1 MSPVAV
7 PVSCIHCGKTF
18 YGPRMSVAMIRD
30 RGHLVQMQQFMQSL
44 RKHLVDDHES
54 EAGNIMAASAEFDTM
69 MVLSRYRSNDREL
82 QRKVDMSRWN
92 VHQNT
97 LAVKITDEEIAASV
111 DAIVPELLAL
121 AAAGDAATIQ
131 MRLAGLLTFMRD
143 QLQEPDKYRL
153 NAQPQPDV
161 SLPPVTH

>member
-1 MSPVAV
+1 
-7 PVSCIHCGKTF
+7 
-18 YGPRMSVAMIRD
+18 
-30 RGHLVQMQQFMQSL
+30 
-44 RKHLVDDHES
+44 
-54 EAGNIMAASAEFDTM
+54 MAASAEFDTM

-131 MRLAGLLTFMRD
+131 MRLTGLLTFMRD